1 MTQRTNGGTV
11 YQRSGDGP
19 TVVLV
24 HGLGVNQAMWQWLL
38 PTLTK
43 HFDVV
48 SYDLWGHGE
57 SPNPPSVPNL
67 QLFSQQILEL
77 INDTDIAVTAV
88 VGFSIGGMIARRF
101 AYDHSTRLSALAIL
115 NSSHDR
121 TDFENKAVQIRAD
134 QAQERGPAAMVD
146 TALNRWFTDG
156 FKSKNPKTMD
166 LVKRWLEANN
176 PDIYP
181 QIYRVLAD
189 GDSELVDI
197 IEQIKCPTLVMT
209 GQDDLGNSPDMAYRM
224 AKVIP
229 AARCIILPKLKHMAV
244 IEDPDQFNSHLVSFL
259 IDALSTNNAN

>member
-1 MTQRTNGGTV
+1 MTHKTNEETV
-11 YQRSGDGP
+11 YLRRGSGP

-24 HGLGVNQAMWQWLL
+24 HGLGVNQGMWQWLL
-38 PTLTK
+38 PALTK

-57 SPNPPSVPNL
+57 SSNPPSIPNL
-67 QLFSQQILEL
+67 QLFSQQILNL
-77 INDTDIAVTAV
+77 INDLGIAVTAV

-101 AYDHSTRLSALAIL
+101 AYDHPTRLSALAIL

-121 TDFENKAVQIRAD
+121 TDYENKAVQIRAD
-134 QAQERGPAAMVD
+134 QARERGPAAMVD
-146 TALNRWFTDG
+146 AALNRWFTEE
-156 FKSKNPKTMD
+156 FKSKNPKTME

-189 GDSELVDI
+189 GDTELVDK
-197 IEQIKCPTLVMT
+197 IEKIKCPTLVMT
-209 GQDDLGNSPDMAYRM
+209 GEEDLGNSPDMAYRM

-229 AARCIILPKLKHMAV
+229 TARCIILPKLKHMAV
-244 IEDPDQFNSHLVSFL
+244 IEDPDQFNGHLISFL
-259 IDALSTNNAN
+259 IDSLSTNSEN

>member
-1 MTQRTNGGTV
+1 MTHKTNEETV
-11 YQRSGDGP
+11 YLRRGSGP

-24 HGLGVNQAMWQWLL
+24 HGLGVNQGMWQWLL
-38 PTLTK
+38 PALTK

-57 SPNPPSVPNL
+57 SSKPPSWPNL
-67 QLFSQQILEL
+67 RLFSQQILEL
-77 INDTDIAVTAV
+77 INDADIAVTAV

-101 AYDHSTRLSALAIL
+101 AYDHSSRLSALAIL

-134 QAQERGPAAMVD
+134 QARELGPAAMVD
-146 TALNRWFTDG
+146 AALERWFTDN
-156 FKSKNPKTMD
+156 FKSKSPKTMA
-166 LVKRWLEANN
+166 LIKKWLEANN

-181 QIYRVLAD
+181 KIYRVLAD
-189 GDSELVDI
+189 GDAELV
-197 IEQIKCPTLVMT
+197 EIKEKIDCPTLVMT

-224 AKVIP
+224 AEIIP
-229 AARCIILPKLKHMAV
+229 AARCIILPKLKHMAI

-259 IDALSTNNAN
+259 LDALSTNNAN